1 MKKIFKNKYLFV
13 VLLLLFISIGYA
25 FLSSTL
31 SISGIGHVKKSKWDV
46 HFENVDILEGNSL
59 ASVAPKTI
67 ARTTTELNY
76 TVDFNIPGDVYKFNV
91 DIVNLGTIDA
101 MVSLIGNIE
110 LTENQKR
117 FAEYTITYEDGSP
130 LEDKNF
136 LASNSRDTITVTLKY
151 KKDLSEEDLAI
162 VEPIDFNLNLEYS
175 LAKEADTRENTS
187 MIVKD
192 LSGNG
197 NDGIIYGGK
206 YNSDGSFITDGVND
220 YIDCGLVGYDFGS
233 NYSYVIRVSFIKTS
247 NNNYLFGNWET
258 AGAGLHISSDT
269 IYSNFLSNDVES
281 ANKWVSTSA
290 NVKLG
295 LNRFYTLVTTYDG
308 INLKLFLDGQLI
320 STRTFDKIL
329 NVKASKLP
337 VVIGANPQNGDYTW
351 FTNATYSDALLF
363 NRALGE
369 EEIVSNY
376 TDEINP
382 VNKES
387 LLLHYEFK

>member
-1 MKKIFKNKYLFV
+1 MKRKNSRYLIVLFLLIFV
-13 VLLLLFISIGYA
+13 SIGYA
-25 FLSSTL
+25 LIASSLSVT
-31 SISGIGHVKKSKWDV
+31 GIGEFKKNKWDV
-46 HFENVDILEGNSL
+46 HFENVDILEGKSL

-136 LASNSRDTITVTLKY
+136 LASNSRDTITVTIKY

-162 VEPIDFNLNLEYS
+162 VETIDFNLNLEYS

-206 YNSDGSFITDGVND
+206 YNSDGTFTTDGVND
-220 YIDCGLVGYDFGS
+220 YIDSGLEDYDFGENIS
-233 NYSYVIRVSFIKTS
+233 IVTRVKA
-247 NNNYLFGNWET
+247 E
-258 AGAGLHISSDT
+258 
-269 IYSNFLSNDVES
+269 SNDQGYIITNHEAAGFGLTINHKCFCASFFINGNYRISCSSAFDSSKWYTVVATYNGNKLILYVNGVE
-281 ANKWVSTSA
+281 VSK
-290 NVKLG
+290 VE
-295 LNRFYTLVTTYDG
+295 
-308 INLKLFLDGQLI
+308 NLTGP
-320 STRTFDKIL
+320 
-329 NVKASKLP
+329 VAASPVP
-337 VVIGANPQNGDYTW
+337 VVIGANPYFDDIMQA
-351 FTNATYSDALLF
+351 FTGFTLSDMLIF
-363 NRALGE
+363 KRALTS
-369 EEIVSNY
+369 EEIG
-376 TDEINP
+376 TDYSGTVNP
-382 VNKES
+382 VNKDN
-387 LLLHYEFK
+387 LLLYYEFK